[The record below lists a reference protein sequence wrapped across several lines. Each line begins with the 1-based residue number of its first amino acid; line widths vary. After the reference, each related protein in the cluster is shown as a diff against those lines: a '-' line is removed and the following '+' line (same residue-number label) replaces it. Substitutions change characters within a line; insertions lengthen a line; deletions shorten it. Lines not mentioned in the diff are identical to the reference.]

1 MYLLDSG
8 PKECISIPQPMS
20 SSLFGLHHVSQG
32 WKACL
37 MHIDWAVNRLLISQT
52 VHGSM
57 TSHLFLTHAKLQ
69 SSSLNSATEP
79 GLLYQWQQDL
89 VPFRHGSHRRFA
101 DTFRLGHDSKFPKR
115 HGAAC
120 SARGHGIIS
129 HPGFH
134 GSHSCRAGLSDPP

>member
-1 MYLLDSG
+1 
-8 PKECISIPQPMS
+8 
-20 SSLFGLHHVSQG
+20 
-32 WKACL
+32 

-101 DTFRLGHDSKFPKR
+101 DTFRLGHD
-115 HGAAC
+115 
-120 SARGHGIIS
+120 
-129 HPGFH
+129 
-134 GSHSCRAGLSDPP
+134 